1 MENNYEFEKLNFNE
15 IEMDQIIQNSSD
27 FLDLMKKRRTTR
39 DLSDKPIDKQVLIN
53 IIKTAATAPS
63 GANIQPWT
71 FCLITSEKYKKLIRE
86 EAEKI
91 EKLNYEK
98 LFSDQKKIDIEFT
111 GLDYQKEFLTE
122 SPALI
127 AVFKHKYRIENDKQ
141 IQNYYPNE
149 SIGLALGILLTSI
162 HHAGLATIPYTPT
175 PMTFLK
181 KILDRPSYESP
192 VMILPVAFPKKE
204 AQIPKITKKDFDEIC
219 VEY

>member
-1 MENNYEFEKLNFNE
+1 MDNKFEFENLNFK
-15 IEMDQIIQNSSD
+15 IAEMDKVVKKSHE
-27 FLDLMKKRRTTR
+27 FLELMQKRRTTR
-39 DLSDKPIDKQVLIN
+39 DLSNKPIDKNVLIN
-53 IIKTAATAPS
+53 IIRTAATAPS

-98 LFSDQKKIDIEFT
+98 LFSEQKKIDLEFT
-111 GLDYQKEFLTE
+111 GLDHNKEFLTE

-127 AVFKHKYRIENDKQ
+127 AVFKHKYRIENEKQ

-162 HHAGLATIPYTPT
+162 HNAGLATIPYTPT

-181 KILDRPSYESP
+181 KILNRPSYESP
-192 VMILPVAFPKKE
+192 VMILPVAFPKQDAKIPIISKKE
-204 AQIPKITKKDFDEIC
+204 FSEIC